1 MRLSTL
7 YNQVDLLKQG
17 HFSCLYFL
25 FYFIFVFFLVMVITG
40 FYFQYKCH
48 KKSKDKIIAKILEK
62 KTLSN
67 KGKLNLSSTIN
78 SKKLSLSNSEND
90 FKNDKKMFDFKSISS
105 KFSEIIED
113 EKEHFKDNSEDDN
126 NDINETLDEKFL

>member
-1 MRLSTL
+1 M
-7 YNQVDLLKQG
+7 
-17 HFSCLYFL
+17 
-25 FYFIFVFFLVMVITG
+25 
-40 FYFQYKCH
+40 
-48 KKSKDKIIAKILEK
+48 
-62 KTLSN
+62 
-67 KGKLNLSSTIN
+67 
-78 SKKLSLSNSEND
+78 SNSEND